1 MKLIVLISVLLL
13 SALGSELAL
22 ACDEAE
28 TPGYTLFQG
37 IDAQFDGTIIDET
50 EDGICDSGCC
60 MIGCYC
66 CSLHTIEP
74 LSTNSLTGLTSKV
87 TPTGSL
93 LTAHSI
99 LPLRPPI
106 A

>member
-22 ACDEAE
+22 ACDETE
-28 TPGYTLFQG
+28 TPAYTLIQG
-37 IDAQFDGTIIDET
+37 IDAQFDATIIDET
-50 EDGICDSGCC
+50 EDGICDSACC

-66 CSLHTIEP
+66 CSLLILEP
-74 LSTNSLTGLTSKV
+74 LSTNSLTGV
-87 TPTGSL
+87 TTKAAPTGSL